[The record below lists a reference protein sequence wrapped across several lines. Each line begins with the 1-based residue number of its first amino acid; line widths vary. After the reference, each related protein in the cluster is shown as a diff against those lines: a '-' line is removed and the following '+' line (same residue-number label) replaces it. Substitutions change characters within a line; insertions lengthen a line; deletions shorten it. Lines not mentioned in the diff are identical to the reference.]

1 MSSIADY
8 QQLAQQKLPAEVWRY
23 LSDGAGAGR
32 TMAANHAALND
43 TSLMTRPL
51 ADVSAGHTRSKL
63 FGQDYAHPLLLAPI
77 TYQRQFHA
85 DGELAAA
92 MAVEAQGAPY
102 IVSSL
107 ARMTI
112 DSIARSGAALCFQL
126 YWQGSRGETLF
137 LLRKAV
143 AAGCKAI
150 VFTVD
155 APVKQASFNLSPGI
169 SAVNLEAPIRMPAL
183 AEGQSEV
190 FDYWMARAPR
200 WPDLVWLREQT
211 QLPLLIK
218 ACCMLM
224 MQRRPSPSA
233 VMVWSSPIMAGA
245 CSTAHRPACLH
256 WLRFQRDLATR
267 QRSCS
272 TAVFAVTMTRSRP
285 SR

>member
-126 YWQGSRGETLF
+126 YWQGSRGETVSCCA
-137 LLRKAV
+137 K
-143 AAGCKAI
+143 
-150 VFTVD
+150 
-155 APVKQASFNLSPGI
+155 
-169 SAVNLEAPIRMPAL
+169 
-183 AEGQSEV
+183 
-190 FDYWMARAPR
+190 R
-200 WPDLVWLREQT
+200 WPQV
-211 QLPLLIK
+211 
-218 ACCMLM
+218 A
-224 MQRRPSPSA
+224 RPSFLRLTHRSNKRVSTCHPASA
-233 VMVWSSPIMAGA
+233 QSISKPLYA
-245 CSTAHRPACLH
+245 CRLSQKVKAKYLTTGWRAHRAGLI
-256 WLRFQRDLATR
+256 W
-267 QRSCS
+267 SG
-272 TAVFAVTMTRSRP
+272 
-285 SR
+285 